1 MKTGIM
7 GGTFDPIHIGHLILA
22 EKAYEQFH
30 LDRVLFIPAGNP
42 PHKQNR
48 EGRATDIQR
57 VEMVKLAI
65 AGNPHFSLCLDEMT
79 EEGYSY
85 TYLTLERL
93 KRANPDD
100 EYYFIIGAD
109 SLRDFHTWREPA
121 RICAAAGLLAAV
133 RDHMPKQEIEKK
145 MNVLRKD
152 YSADISLL
160 EIPNMDVASHT
171 IRSWIAEGKSI
182 RYYLPDSVIQYIKNN
197 RIYSED
203 KRFDGYGQEI

>member
-1 MKTGIM
+1 M

-30 LDRVLFIPAGNP
+30 LDRILFLPAGNP
-42 PHKQNR
+42 PHKRHR
-48 EGRATDIQR
+48 EGRATDAQR
-57 VEMVKLAI
+57 IEMVKLAI
-65 AGNPHFSLCLDEMT
+65 AGNPHFSLCLDEMR

-93 KRANPDD
+93 KQANPDE

-109 SLRDFHTWREPA
+109 SLRDFPTWREPA

-133 RDHMPKQEIEKK
+133 RDHISANEMEETI
-145 MNVLRKD
+145 NRLRRE
-152 YSADISLL
+152 YAADISLL

-171 IRSWIAEGKSI
+171 LRSWIEEDKSV
-182 RYYLPDSVIQYIKNN
+182 RYYIPDTVVQYIYENH
-197 RIYSED
+197 IYAKKGSEYGKD
-203 KRFDGYGQEI
+203 KRFDRDGK